1 MRVCGCGCVYVGVGV
16 CVCVCV
22 CVCVRR
28 GSAMSDYRLFDYLS
42 EMGLAKDRAA
52 LELTYQVLTLLA
64 LLVQTYKY

>member
-1 MRVCGCGCVYVGVGV
+1 
-16 CVCVCV
+16 
-22 CVCVRR
+22 
-28 GSAMSDYRLFDYLS
+28 MSDYRLFDYLS